1 MTEVLDEQ
9 GLVKPM
15 IRSDQLDA
23 DFGLV
28 LVILGKPNEFVE
40 NVLVTLGL
48 DEKYETLKEVQQ
60 KPEPEAVVVDDDV
73 VHKHFHNF
81 LL

>member
-1 MTEVLDEQ
+1 M
-9 GLVKPM
+9 KPM
-15 IRSDQLDA
+15 IRSDQFDAA

-28 LVILGKPNEFVE
+28 LAILGKPNEFVE

-48 DEKYETLKEVQQ
+48 DENYETLKEVQQ
-60 KPEPEAVVVDDDV
+60 KPEPEAVDDDV

>member
-1 MTEVLDEQ
+1 M
-9 GLVKPM
+9 KPM
-15 IRSDQLDA
+15 IRSDQFDAA

-60 KPEPEAVVVDDDV
+60 KPEPEAVDDDV
-73 VHKHFHNF
+73 VHKHFHKF

>member
-1 MTEVLDEQ
+1 M
-9 GLVKPM
+9 KPM
-15 IRSDQLDA
+15 IRSDQFDAA

-28 LVILGKPNEFVE
+28 LAILGKPNEFVE

-60 KPEPEAVVVDDDV
+60 KPEPDVVDVDDDV
-73 VHKHFHNF
+73 VHKHFHKF